1 MKRLLAVFFLAGL
14 VMLGAFRF
22 AGWYADNSAIPRYCA
37 NPQATIGLV
46 REIMNSDTPA
56 GDRKRR
62 PYLIAAKLIF
72 LVPRQDGETEQAY
85 LGRLLTRITETCGTP
100 Y

>member
-1 MKRLLAVFFLAGL
+1 MKPLLTVFFLAGL

-37 NPQATIGLV
+37 DPRATIGYV
-46 REIMNSDTPA
+46 REILTSDTPA

-62 PYLIAAKLIF
+62 PYLVAAKLIF
-72 LVPRQDGETEQAY
+72 LVPRQDGEAEQDY
-85 LGRLLTRITETCGTP
+85 LDRLLVRITETCGTA